1 MFFYPSQLENR
12 PMNRTK
18 TLLTAFAACSAV
30 VVGTANA
37 ATIVYNFDGE
47 TATGDGATAALDG
60 NDFGSGV
67 TASVFTLVDGNGSG
81 GFIDGFQDD
90 RLEIVLKGVQTTSTF
105 QITIPTGVTVDLTGL
120 SFDHGIQWT
129 NSRTNSTY
137 SQWSVS
143 IDNGGSAAPSAVD
156 DTRTPAENVG
166 EQSTN
171 EALVLSGLTG
181 LTNTT
186 VTFTINGQFGVNPDF
201 TSGNDQT
208 RQAFLDNVTLTGSVV
223 PVPEP
228 GSLALLGLGGLLIG
242 ARRRR
247 D

>member
-1 MFFYPSQLENR
+1 MYKRQ
-12 PMNRTK
+12 
-18 TLLTAFAACSAV
+18 
-30 VVGTANA
+30 
-37 ATIVYNFDGE
+37 VYNFDGE
-47 TATGDGATAALDG
+47 TAKGDLATAALDG

-67 TASVFTLVDGNGSG
+67 TASVFTLVDGNASGS
-81 GFIDGFQDD
+81 FIDGFQDD

-120 SFDHGIQWT
+120 SFDHGIQW
-129 NSRTNSTY
+129 NNGRTNSTY
-137 SQWSVS
+137 SKWSVS
-143 IDNGGSAAPSAVD
+143 IDNGGSATPSAVD
-156 DTRTPAENVG
+156 DSRTPTEDVG

-181 LTNTT
+181 LTATT
-186 VTFTINGQFGVNPDF
+186 VTFTINGQFGVNTDF

-208 RQAFLDNVTLTGSVV
+208 RQAFLDNVTLTGSVG

>member
-1 MFFYPSQLENR
+1 MKHVL
-12 PMNRTK
+12 TTT
-18 TLLTAFAACSAV
+18 TLAAASIMA
-30 VVGTANA
+30 GTANA

-47 TATGDGATAALDG
+47 TATGDGATAAVDG

-81 GFIDGFQDD
+81 GFVDGYHDD

-105 QITIPTGVTVDLTGL
+105 QVTIPVGVIVDLTSL

-129 NSRTNSTY
+129 NSRSNNTY

-143 IDNGGSAAPSAVD
+143 IDNGGSATPSSVD
-156 DTRTPAENVG
+156 DVRTSTENIG
-166 EQSTN
+166 QQSTN
-171 EALVLSGLTG
+171 VDLALSGLTG
-181 LTNTT
+181 LTATT
-186 VTFTINGQFGVNPDF
+186 VTFTINGQFGVNTDF

-208 RQAFLDNVTLTGSVV
+208 RQAFLDNLTLTGTVA

-228 GSLALLGLGGLLIG
+228 GSLALLGIGGLLIG
-242 ARRRR
+242 TRRRR
-247 D
+247 G